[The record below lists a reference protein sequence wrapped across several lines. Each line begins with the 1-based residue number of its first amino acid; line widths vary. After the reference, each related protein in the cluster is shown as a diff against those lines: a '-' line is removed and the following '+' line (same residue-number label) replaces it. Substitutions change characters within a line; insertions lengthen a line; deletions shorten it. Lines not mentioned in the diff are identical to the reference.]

1 MINEV
6 VGLISQRF
14 EALKGSGTVVR
25 LDHAFVA
32 FSGDVI
38 CRLCCEDH
46 NDMVKHPEF
55 APHWFDLL
63 HGVIFAIPL
72 FVGFPFIINIVN
84 LIPERLVT
92 WADSRSR
99 IFVVFKNTARDHI
112 IKAKRAKLKPETEK
126 GNQGRSSLFRYIVN
140 SDMPKSELS
149 TDRLTKEA
157 QVLLGAGS
165 ASTARTLD
173 FMVYYIIAD
182 EHIRTRLQEELR
194 ESMSGYPEKIPAWSE
209 LEKLPY
215 LQAIIK
221 EGLRRVTLGFC
232 YSVVMC

>member
-6 VGLISQRF
+6 VGLINQRF
-14 EALKGSGTVVR
+14 EGLKGSGTVVR

-38 CRLCCEDH
+38 GRICCEDH

-55 APHWFDLL
+55 APYWFDLL

-72 FVGFPFIINIVN
+72 FMGFPFIINIVS

-92 WADSRSR
+92 WVDSGSR
-99 IFVVFKNTARDHI
+99 TFVTFKKMARDHI
-112 IKAKRAKLKPETEK
+112 IKAKLAKLEPEAEK
-126 GNQGRSSLFRYIVN
+126 GTNAHSSLFHYIVN

-149 TDRLTKEA
+149 TDRLAKEA

-182 EHIRTRLQEELR
+182 ERIRARLGEELR
-194 ESMSGYPEKIPAWSE
+194 ESMSGYPEKIPTWSE

-221 EGLRRVTLGFC
+221 EGLRLVSLQVGYWTIKF
-232 YSVVMC
+232 